1 MSDNDVTL
9 TVGGTS
15 ISGWQSVRITRG
27 IERMPS
33 DFDIALAERYPA
45 VDEVTVNPGQ
55 ACTLKIG
62 DDTVITG
69 YVDRTSRAI
78 DPRQHPLT
86 ISGRG
91 MCEDLVDCSAQV
103 ATFMFQN
110 MSTAAIAGA
119 LAKPFGIDVLALS
132 SGIVHP
138 QVCLNVGETPFSV
151 IDRLCKLANLL
162 CFENEAGNLVLAP
175 VASGEAGNGFQSGR
189 NVERSAYVQDIS
201 QRFSSYRVY
210 PIGTALFTDA
220 GQLPQAEFEIS
231 DPMVTRFRPK
241 AFIAQSG
248 DPGAAVSN
256 AHAQWEC
263 NRRIGRGNMLV
274 ITTDSWRDEGG
285 ELYAPNTLVSVDLP
299 ELKVQ
304 PGQDWLVSEVT
315 LRRGMDGTHAD
326 LFLMPPQAFAP
337 EPILYLPIAADVAAG
352 LSP

>member
-1 MSDNDVTL
+1 MTDDDVVL

-33 DFDIALAERYPA
+33 DFDIALTERYPGLE
-45 VDEVTVNPGQ
+45 DVTVSAGD
-55 ACTLKIG
+55 ACMLTIG
-62 DDTVITG
+62 ADVVVTG
-69 YVDRTSRAI
+69 YVDRTSRSI
-78 DPRQHPLT
+78 DAHQHPLT

-103 ATFMFQN
+103 STFMFQN
-110 MSTAAIAGA
+110 MSTAAIASA
-119 LAKPFGIDVLALS
+119 LAQPFGIVVVALS

-138 QVCLNVGETPFSV
+138 QICLNVGETPFAV

-162 CFENEAGNLVLAP
+162 CYENGDGNLVLAP
-175 VASGEAGNGFQSGR
+175 VSGGAPSSGFQTGR
-189 NVERSAYVQDIS
+189 NIERASYVQDNS

-210 PIGTALFTDA
+210 PISTALFTDA
-220 GQLPQAEFEIS
+220 GQLPQAEFMVT
-231 DPMVTRFRPK
+231 DPLITRFRPK

-248 DPGAAVSN
+248 DPGATVSN

-263 NRRIGRGNMLV
+263 NRRIGRGNLLA

-285 ELYAPNTLVSVDLP
+285 DLYTPNARVMVDAP

-304 PGQDWLVSEVT
+304 PGQPWLISEVT
-315 LRRGMDGTHAD
+315 LRRGLDGRHAD
-326 LFLMPPQAFAP
+326 LMLMPPQAFAP
-337 EPILYLPIAADVAAG
+337 EPILYLPVAADVAAG
-352 LSP
+352 LRS